1 MPMYK
6 GQVTHDIPYGIAIEK
21 GAIDAISGIHKFGYN
36 DSVGTM
42 FETIWDGSN
51 TYTFPSAAGVVTLT
65 SASGATDSG
74 VEVTL
79 QGLDASYVEQSETVT
94 LDASGTFTTTNQY
107 LRLHRAFV
115 SGSTATDGIITMQIS
130 AATVAIIKPLYQ
142 QTQMLAYTVPAGKT
156 GYLIQVD
163 ASVQKNQ
170 EIVVNVNIR
179 EQGKVFR
186 TLATLASF
194 GTPVARRFEI
204 PMVLP
209 EKSDIR
215 IDVKAGATTEVGGE
229 FEMILEKT

>member
-6 GQVTHDIPYGIAIEK
+6 GQVTHDIPYGIAITK
-21 GAIDAISGIHKFGYN
+21 NSIDSLSGIHKFGYN
-36 DSVGTM
+36 AAVSTA
-42 FETIWDGSN
+42 FETIWDAGG

-65 SASGATDSG
+65 STSGATDSG
-74 VEVTL
+74 VEVTI

-115 SGSTATDGIITMQIS
+115 SGSTATVGDITMQIS
-130 AATVAIIKPLYQ
+130 AATVAIVKAEYQ
-142 QTQMLAYTVPAGKT
+142 QTQMLVYTIPAGKT
-156 GYLIQVD
+156 GYLLQVD

-170 EIVVNVNIR
+170 EIVINVNIR

-186 TLATLASF
+186 TKATMASF
-194 GTPVARRFEI
+194 GTPVHRRFDI
-204 PMVLP
+204 PDVIP

-215 IDVKAGATTEVGGE
+215 IDAKAGSTTEVAGE
-229 FEMILEKT
+229 FELILEDN